1 MKLSGTTA
9 FVTGANR
16 GLGRHFAQE
25 LLARGAK
32 KVYAAARN
40 PDAIDLPGV
49 EKIRLDI
56 TAPAAVAAAVAQAPD
71 VDLLINNAGIGGTD
85 NLISGDLDEIRR
97 QLETHFFGT
106 LGMVRGFA
114 PVLGTNGGG
123 AVLNVLSVLSLVS
136 MPEAGAYAAAKAA
149 QLSLTNSIRYELAAQ
164 GTLVSGLL
172 LAATDTDM
180 MAGYD
185 VPKNDPADVIRTAL
199 DGLEADLTEILADEP
214 TRQAKASLAG

>member
-1 MKLSGTTA
+1 MKLSGSTA

-25 LLARGAK
+25 LLARGAR

-40 PDAIDLPGV
+40 PESIDVPGV
-49 EKIRLDI
+49 EKVRLDI
-56 TAPAAVAAAVAQAPD
+56 TDPAAVTAAVALAPD
-71 VDLLINNAGIGGTD
+71 VDLLINNAGIGGND
-85 NLISGDLDEIRR
+85 NLIGGELEVVRR

-114 PVLGTNGGG
+114 PVLGANGGG

-149 QLSLTNSIRYELAAQ
+149 EWSLTNSIRHELAGQ

-180 MAGYD
+180 MAAYD
-185 VPKNDPADVIRTAL
+185 VPKNDPADVIRVAL
-199 DGLEADLTEILADEP
+199 DGLEADLTEVLADEP
-214 TRQAKASLAG
+214 TRQVKASLAG